1 MRQKIKIPRIVKI
14 EKISGHKIQCMFNN
28 GESRMLDFE
37 KIFKQWNVTGND
49 FEYPLLDEKEF
60 KKVKLRNYT
69 LSWPNIEIK
78 VRGENGEN
86 LTLPYEIGA
95 DVLYELSEDIKE
107 PSKYRYGRLIRSAR
121 LKAGLTQEQLA
132 MKSGTTRFYISR
144 IENDKTDLE
153 MSTFRKIVEAG
164 LGKRL
169 KLTIE

>member
-28 GESRMLDFE
+28 GESRVLDFA

-60 KKVKLRNYT
+60 KKVRLRNYT

-78 VRGENGEN
+78 VQGENGED
-86 LTLPYEIGA
+86 LILPYEIGA
-95 DVLYELSEDIKE
+95 DVLYELSDEIKE
-107 PSKYRYGRLIRSAR
+107 PSKYRYGRLIRNAR

-132 MKSGTTRFYISR
+132 MRSGTTRFYISR

-164 LGKRL
+164 LGKKL